1 MATAQCGDAASRGSG
16 PQARI
21 EYYPD
26 PAFAES
32 LVPPMLC
39 LLGSPAIREKG
50 DLAPLRVRPKA
61 LAVLARVALAD
72 HPVPR
77 GSLARQ
83 VFGDADDPR
92 ASLRWH
98 LNHLRRRLPEP
109 VASGLRADGDALC
122 LDEPVDAIEFAAG
135 AQRVIAE
142 PDCADALGILALYR
156 GDLCEGLTVA
166 ASPMFDS
173 WLYAE
178 QERLRRDFRRAT
190 LAFADRAV
198 GRGHGSEAVEPL
210 ARLVAVEPYFED
222 GHLLLIRSLEQ
233 AGRQQAASAAY
244 RRYERILREDLHASP
259 DPDVAARYGRATA
272 LAGSGGR
279 LPADRFVALEHVT
292 LHIVEWAG
300 DGPPILLVHGSGM
313 SAYSMSALAQRL
325 APDLHVVAM
334 DLRGSGFSDKPPSGY
349 SLEVHAADASA
360 LVTELGLDRP
370 ILLGFSIGGAVT
382 TLAANR
388 IPARG
393 LILLEGIVGPEAFV
407 RNAAAQVIRPLG
419 RFYDLDFGGFDE
431 YLREWRGELAEFSS
445 EAERLVEAMMRFELA
460 PVGRSRVRHRGIRA
474 ALEETWLSAAEVD
487 TLGELSRVACPTL
500 VVHAAQPWID
510 GRPYLD
516 DAIIEQ
522 QMRAARHGR
531 LFVAAESNHPELARD
546 PTPELVEA
554 IRLFVKAL
562 A

>member
-1 MATAQCGDAASRGSG
+1 MATAQGGDAAARGSG
-16 PQARI
+16 SQARI
-21 EYYPD
+21 EYNAD

-50 DLAPLRVRPKA
+50 HLAGLRLRPKA
-61 LAVLARVALAD
+61 LALLARVALAD
-72 HPVPR
+72 QPVPR

-98 LNHLRRRLPEP
+98 LHHLRRRLPES

-122 LDEPVDAIEFAAG
+122 LDGPVDAIDFAAG
-135 AQRVIAE
+135 ARRVIAE
-142 PDCADALGILALYR
+142 ADRPDAAAILALYR
-156 GDLCEGLTVA
+156 GDLCEGLAVA
-166 ASPMFDS
+166 ASPTFDS

-190 LAFADRAV
+190 MAFADRAV
-198 GRGHGSEAVEPL
+198 GRGRGFEAIEPL
-210 ARLVAVEPYFED
+210 ARLAAVEPYFED

-233 AGRQQAASAAY
+233 AGRRPEASAAY
-244 RRYERILREDLHASP
+244 RRYERILREDLQASP
-259 DPDVAARYGRATA
+259 DPDVAARHGPATV
-272 LAGSGGR
+272 LAESRDR
-279 LPADRFVALEHVT
+279 LPSDRFVALEHVT
-292 LHIVEWAG
+292 LHVVEWAG
-300 DGPPILLVHGSGM
+300 DGPPIVLIHGSGM
-313 SAYSMSALAQRL
+313 SAYSMAALARRL
-325 APDLHVVAM
+325 APTLHVVAM

-349 SLEVHAADASA
+349 ALEIHAGDVAG

-388 IPARG
+388 VPARG
-393 LILLEGIVGPEAFV
+393 LILLEGIVGSEAFV

-460 PVGRSRVRHRGIRA
+460 PVGRGRVRHRGIRA

-516 DAIIEQ
+516 DAIIEH

-554 IRLFVKAL
+554 IRQFATCL

>member
-1 MATAQCGDAASRGSG
+1 
-16 PQARI
+16 
-21 EYYPD
+21 
-26 PAFAES
+26 
-32 LVPPMLC
+32 MLC
-39 LLGSPAIREKG
+39 LLGSPAIRENG
-50 DLAPLRVRPKA
+50 DLAPLRLRPKA
-61 LAVLARVALAD
+61 LALLARVALAAQ
-72 HPVPR
+72 PVPR

-92 ASLRWH
+92 AALRWH
-98 LNHLRRRLPEP
+98 LHHLRRRLPEP

-135 AQRVIAE
+135 AQRVITE
-142 PDCADALGILALYR
+142 PDRVDALAILALYR
-156 GDLCEGLTVA
+156 GDLCEGLAVD
-166 ASPMFDS
+166 ASPTFDW

-190 LAFADRAV
+190 MAFADRAV
-198 GRGHGSEAVEPL
+198 GHRHGSETIEPL

-222 GHLLLIRSLEQ
+222 GHLLLIRALEQ
-233 AGRQQAASAAY
+233 AGRRPEASAAY
-244 RRYERILREDLHASP
+244 RRYERILREDLQASP
-259 DPDVAARYGRATA
+259 DPDVAARHGRGTA
-272 LAGSGGR
+272 LTGSGDR
-279 LPADRFVALEHVT
+279 LPSDRFVALEHVT
-292 LHIVEWAG
+292 LHIVEWPG
-300 DGPPILLVHGSGM
+300 EGPSILLIHGSGM

-419 RFYDLDFGGFDE
+419 RFYDVDFGGFDE

-445 EAERLVEAMMRFELA
+445 DAERLVEAMMRFELA
-460 PVGRSRVRHRGIRA
+460 PVGRGRVRHRGIRA
-474 ALEETWLSAAEVD
+474 ALEETWLSAAETD
-487 TLGELSRVACPTL
+487 TLGELSRVTCPTL

-516 DAIIEQ
+516 DAVIEQ
-522 QMRAARHGR
+522 QMMAARHGR
-531 LFVAAESNHPELARD
+531 LFVASGSNHPELARD
-546 PTPELVEA
+546 PTPDLVEA
-554 IRLFVKAL
+554 IRRFATAL